1 MTTTSE
7 HKGLLLGIIVLIT
20 LVIICQLTNF
30 LNPIKDLLQ
39 ENNNSIL
46 LLDSRQGLDTFFD
59 TNNLSNSDL
68 NNLNRINYLS
78 VNKCNSSPCSQ
89 IEDTSHARIP
99 CSVYQECLNSESNG
113 GLNPYQ
119 YTDQDNKVLMLNL
132 FHELGKEATSR
143 GIPI

>member
-7 HKGLLLGIIVLIT
+7 HKGLLLGIILLIT

-39 ENNNSIL
+39 ENNNSNL
-46 LLDSRQGLDTFFD
+46 LLLGSRQGLDTFFD

-99 CSVYQECLNSESNG
+99 CSVYQECLNS
-113 GLNPYQ
+113 
-119 YTDQDNKVLMLNL
+119 
-132 FHELGKEATSR
+132 
-143 GIPI
+143 

>member
-46 LLDSRQGLDTFFD
+46 LLDSRQGLDTFL
-59 TNNLSNSDL
+59 TP
-68 NNLNRINYLS
+68 IIY
-78 VNKCNSSPCSQ
+78 Q
-89 IEDTSHARIP
+89 IQI
-99 CSVYQECLNSESNG
+99 
-113 GLNPYQ
+113 
-119 YTDQDNKVLMLNL
+119 
-132 FHELGKEATSR
+132 
-143 GIPI
+143 